1 MRWALRRL
9 WRPVG
14 SGIMP
19 DTETD
24 FVIRYLYGG
33 ADGAPF
39 VERIDRRI
47 DDLPGQSGLHLVAAA
62 VERHGT
68 TPERRGLTAA

>member
-19 DTETD
+19 KAETD
-24 FVIRYLYGG
+24 FVIGHLYGG
-33 ADGAPF
+33 ADGRPF
-39 VERIDRRI
+39 VDRIDRRI
-47 DDLPGQSGLHLVAAA
+47 DGLPGQRGLHLVANVLGGQSLAA
-62 VERHGT
+62 
-68 TPERRGLTAA
+68 AA